1 MVEMKPEKDGNFI
14 KRTMDEKQANK
25 KNPQFG
31 WSETQ
36 NFKTKW
42 KHKQWMTTVDDML
55 QAFNVCT
62 NQNVKENLPQEQN
75 EISGASQKH
84 SKGNN
89 AH

>member
-1 MVEMKPEKDGNFI
+1 
-14 KRTMDEKQANK
+14 
-25 KNPQFG
+25 
-31 WSETQ
+31 
-36 NFKTKW
+36 
-42 KHKQWMTTVDDML
+42 MTTVDDML